1 MATMDANL
9 PALGCAWRLTEDA
22 GVPMRRLA
30 PIALFAFLG
39 QTSPEF
45 TDTAGRVQT
54 PLAQPDRKAT
64 VLLFVMP
71 DCPISNSYAPE
82 ICRIVADFEPKKIAF
97 FLVHPDPDVTAEQAK
112 AHAKEYGYTCPVLR
126 DPTHLLVKKAGVT
139 TAPEVAI
146 LAPDGKL
153 AYRGRIDD
161 WYFGVGKRRGEPT
174 RRDLR
179 DALDAIVRGV
189 AVPNPTTKA
198 IGCPLPD
205 PKE

>member
-1 MATMDANL
+1 MVAGP
-9 PALGCAWRLTEDA
+9 PA
-22 GVPMRRLA
+22 V
-30 PIALFAFLG
+30 
-39 QTSPEF
+39 EF
-45 TDTAGRVQT
+45 TDTAGHVQT
-54 PLAQPDRKAT
+54 PLSQPDRKAT
-64 VLLFVMP
+64 VLFFVLP

-82 ICRIVADFEPKKIAF
+82 IRRICADYEKKKVAF

-126 DPTHLLVKKAGVT
+126 DPAHVLVKKAGVA

-146 LAPDGKL
+146 LDMGGKV
-153 AYRGRIDD
+153 AYKGRIDD
-161 WYFGVGKRRGEPT
+161 WYVDYGKRRGEPT
-174 RRDLR
+174 RHDLR
-179 DALDAIVRGV
+179 DSLDAILRGA